1 MMHESKIG
9 SRSCR
14 GKLETE
20 SFWVSF
26 LKYNPRS
33 FSYRAINI
41 RIIRIIDLKLQGK
54 QPEKLVS
61 PLDLP
66 SFD

>member
-1 MMHESKIG
+1 MMHESKTG
-9 SRSCR
+9 SRSRR

-20 SFWVSF
+20 SFWVGF
-26 LKYNPRS
+26 LKCNPRS
-33 FSYRAINI
+33 FSYRAMNI

-61 PLDLP
+61 TLGLS